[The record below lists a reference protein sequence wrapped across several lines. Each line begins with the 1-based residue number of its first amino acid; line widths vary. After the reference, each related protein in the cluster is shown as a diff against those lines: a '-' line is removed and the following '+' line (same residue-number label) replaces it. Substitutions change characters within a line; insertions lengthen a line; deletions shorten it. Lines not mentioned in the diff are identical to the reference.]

1 MVFGGFVRK
10 MCWPDVYLHRLAFP
24 ALAGGAYAQLRINH
38 AAAIGVQTLEVSASQ
53 APEGRRNDV
62 DR

>member
-1 MVFGGFVRK
+1 MAFGGFVRK
-10 MCWPDVYLHRLAFP
+10 MCWPLTSFSLPCVSW
-24 ALAGGAYAQLRINH
+24 GAYAQLRINH
-38 AAAIGVQTLEVSASQ
+38 AAAIGVQNLEVSANQ